1 MAATIIAQ
9 PERKERPRLTA
20 ATFKTAKPE
29 DAPYELR
36 SDRCPGLL
44 LRVQPSG
51 KQTFWVQVGR
61 GRRTKLGDGKVL
73 TMDQAVDRARRVL
86 VDPAAYAKE
95 KHKAATLESFI
106 EEHYKPWATANLKT
120 ADDTLRRLRSSFSAR
135 FYAKRLNEIK
145 LPDVERWR
153 TDRIN
158 AGLTKATVNRHLVA
172 LRGVLSKAVEWNALD
187 AHPLRGFKPL
197 QVSNKNVRFLS
208 PQEEQRLRKALSERD
223 KAMGQARDSANE
235 WRAARDR
242 PAMPKHGTYADHLT
256 PMTLLSLNTGM
267 RRGEVF
273 NLLWEDVAFKHKLLT
288 VRADVAKSGKIRHI
302 NLNKEAMGVLKEWQS
317 VTNGSAG
324 LVFPGK
330 DGKVFVDVKK
340 SFAGLLTAAK
350 IKDFRW
356 HDLRHHFA
364 SRFVMAGGDLNTLR
378 ELLGH
383 ADIKMVLRYAHLSSE
398 HKAAAVERISGGKW
412 K

>member
-1 MAATIIAQ
+1 MAPTIITQ
-9 PERKERPRLTA
+9 PERKQRPRLTGTTLKA
-20 ATFKTAKPE
+20 AKPE
-29 DAPYELR
+29 AAPYDMR

-44 LRVQPSG
+44 LRVEPSG
-51 KQTFWVQVGR
+51 TQTYWVQVSR
-61 GRRTKLGDGKVL
+61 GKRIKLGDAKVL
-73 TMDQAVDRARRVL
+73 NLGQAEDRARRVL

-95 KHKAATLESFI
+95 KHKAATLETFI
-106 EEHYKPWATANLKT
+106 DEHYKPWALAHLKT
-120 ADDTLRRLRSSFSAR
+120 ADDTLRRLRSSFGKK
-135 FYAKRLNEIK
+135 FFPKRMDEIK
-145 LPDVERWR
+145 LADVERWR
-153 TDRIN
+153 TDCIN
-158 AGLTKATVNRHLVA
+158 AGRAKATVNRNLVA
-172 LRGVLSKAVEWNALD
+172 LRAVLSKAIEWNALD
-187 AHPLRGFKPL
+187 VHPLRGLKPL
-197 QVSNKNVRFLS
+197 QVANKNVRFLS
-208 PQEEQRLRKALSERD
+208 QQEEQRLRTAMTERD
-223 KAMGQARDSANE
+223 AAMRQARDSANE
-235 WRAARDR
+235 WRTARDR
-242 PAMPKHGTYADHLT
+242 PTMPQRGTYADHLS

-273 NLLWEDVAFKHKLLT
+273 NLLWEDVDFRGKVAT
-288 VRADVAKSGKIRHI
+288 VRADVAKSGKLRHI
-302 NLNKEAMGVLKEWQS
+302 NLNSEAVRVLKEWQEITDS
-317 VTNGSAG
+317 QTG

-350 IKDFRW
+350 IKEFRW

>member
-1 MAATIIAQ
+1 MATDISTRAV
-9 PERKERPRLTA
+9 RPRLTGA
-20 ATFKTAKPE
+20 ALKAAKPE
-29 DAPYELR
+29 ANPYELWSAAVR
-36 SDRCPGLL
+36 GLL

-51 KQTFWVQVGR
+51 TKMYWVQVAR
-61 GRRTKLGDGKVL
+61 GQRIKLGSATVL
-73 TMDQAVDRARRVL
+73 NLGQAEDRARRVL

-106 EEHYKPWATANLKT
+106 DDHYKPWALAHLKT
-120 ADDTLRRLRSSFSAR
+120 ADDALRRLRSSFGKK
-135 FYAKRLNEIK
+135 FYPKRMDEIK
-145 LPDVERWR
+145 LADVERWR
-153 TDRIN
+153 TDCIN
-158 AGLTKATVNRHLVA
+158 AGLAKATVNRHLVA
-172 LRGVLSKAVEWNALD
+172 LRSVLSKAIEWNALD
-187 AHPLRGFKPL
+187 VHPLRGFKPL

-208 PQEEQRLRKALSERD
+208 PQEEQRLRKALVERD
-223 KAMGQARDSANE
+223 AAMRQARDSANE

-242 PAMPKHGTYADHLT
+242 PTMPQHGTYADHLT
-256 PMTLLSLNTGM
+256 PMALLSLNTGM

-273 NLLWEDVAFKHKLLT
+273 NLLWEDVDFKHKLLA
-288 VRADVAKSGKIRHI
+288 VRGDVAKSGKLRHI
-302 NLNKEAMGVLKEWQS
+302 NLNKEAMGVLTEWQA

-330 DGKVFVDVKK
+330 DGEVFVDVKK
-340 SFAGLLTAAK
+340 SFAGLLSAAK
-350 IKDFRW
+350 IEAFRW

>member
-1 MAATIIAQ
+1 MAANVTTQ
-9 PERKERPRLTA
+9 PERKDRPRLTG
-20 ATFKTAKPE
+20 ATLRAAKPE
-29 DAPYELR
+29 ETPYELR
-36 SDRCPGLL
+36 SERCPGLL

-51 KQTFWVQVGR
+51 AQTYWVQVGR
-61 GRRTKLGDGKVL
+61 GKRTKLGDAKVL
-73 TMDQAVDRARRVL
+73 ALDQAVDRARRVL

-106 EEHYKPWATANLKT
+106 DDHYKPWALAHLKT
-120 ADDTLRRLRSSFSAR
+120 ADDTLRRLKSSFGKK
-135 FYAKRLNEIK
+135 FYAKRLDEIR

-153 TDRIN
+153 TDAIN
-158 AGLTKATVNRHLVA
+158 AGLAKATVNRNLVA
-172 LRGVLSKAVEWNALD
+172 LRSVLSKAVEWNALD

-197 QVSNKNVRFLS
+197 QVANEKTRFLS
-208 PQEEQRLRKALSERD
+208 PQEEQRLRTALAERD
-223 KAMGQARDSANE
+223 ANMRQARDSANE
-235 WRAARDR
+235 WRAARER
-242 PAMPKHGTYADHLT
+242 PVMPKRGTYADHLT

-273 NLLWEDVAFKHKLLT
+273 NLLWEDVDFKHKLLA
-288 VRADVAKSGKIRHI
+288 VRADVAKSGKLRHI
-302 NLNKEAMGVLKEWQS
+302 NLNKEAMGVLAEWQKTS
-317 VTNGSAG
+317 GGKTG

-330 DGKVFVDVKK
+330 NGGPFVDVKN
-340 SFAGLLTAAK
+340 SFGGLLTAAK
-350 IKDFRW
+350 INGFRW